1 MTKQRI
7 IDDIFIPLF
16 SSEPKQEKT
25 NTQPMSTE
33 QMSSKTNDQEVNTEI
48 KNKKMT
54 NKQNAT
60 EQISSRSEIRR
71 SYQFGVIG
79 SGQAGSRLAE
89 CFYSYKY
96 PTVIFNTARQD
107 LEHIKIP
114 EGNKY
119 LLNYGFG
126 GAAKEIEIGKSAAE
140 AHRELISEA
149 IRVSLSETEMF
160 LLCLSLGGGSGSG
173 SADTMIEIL
182 SSFEKPILV
191 ITVLPS
197 SNEDV
202 KSKKNALETLSKL
215 VSKLESKQISNLF
228 VIDNAKIESSLSS
241 LGALEIYPA
250 ANKSITE
257 IFDQMNIFSQQASP
271 IKGIDPMEFGKLM
284 VDGGGLSIFSKTTI
298 QNLSNE
304 AEVAEAIVQNINS
317 SLLVSDCDIKQ
328 AKYVG
333 IFMSANQSTWGTVP
347 AVAFNYAESVLREMC
362 ENPNG
367 IFKGFYVSNLPDN
380 VIEVYSFF
388 SGLPLPEERIQQLQE
403 EVQEQEEKLR
413 QKELQRNMNLK
424 LNPGTNNSVFAAQK
438 VKAGIDAK
446 KSSFGGL
453 LNQGLKSKK
462 F

>member
-1 MTKQRI
+1 MTQKQKI
-7 IDDIFIPLF
+7 IDDIFTPLL
-16 SSEPKQEKT
+16 SSESTKEKT
-25 NTQPMSTE
+25 NHIPMSTE
-33 QMSSKTNDQEVNTEI
+33 QATQEINIEN
-48 KNKKMT
+48 KSKKMT
-54 NKQNAT
+54 GKQNL
-60 EQISSRSEIRR
+60 EIKR

-89 CFYSYKY
+89 CFYACKY
-96 PTVIFNTARQD
+96 PTLCFNTARQD

-140 AHRELISEA
+140 THRELISEA
-149 IRVSLSETEMF
+149 VRVSLSESEIF

-173 SADTMIEIL
+173 SAETMIDIL

-215 VSKLESKQISNLF
+215 MSKLESKQISNLF
-228 VIDNAKIESSLSS
+228 VIDNAKIESTLSS
-241 LGALEIYPA
+241 LGALEMYPS
-250 ANKSITE
+250 ANKSIAE
-257 IFDQMNIFSQQASP
+257 VLDQMNIFSQQSSP
-271 IKGIDPMEFGKLM
+271 IKGLDPMEFGKLM
-284 VDGGGLSIFSKTTI
+284 VDGGGLSIFSKTSI
-298 QNLSNE
+298 QNMTNE

-317 SLLVSDCDIKQ
+317 SLLVSDCDVKQ
-328 AKYVG
+328 SKYVG
-333 IFMSANQSTWGTVP
+333 VFLSANQNTWNSVP
-347 AVAFNYAESVLREMC
+347 AVAFTYAESVLRELC

-367 IFKGFYVSNLPDN
+367 IFKGFYVANLPDN
-380 VIEVYSFF
+380 TIEIYSCF
-388 SGLPLPEERIQQLQE
+388 SGLPLPEERIRQLQE

-424 LNPGTNNSVFAAQK
+424 LNPGTNTSVFAAQK
-438 VKAGIDAK
+438 IKTGIDTK

-453 LNQGLKSKK
+453 LNQGLKNKK